1 MQDMKANKT
10 LVIEWVA
17 PRPGVTLAYRVN
29 EGVPEVQSSGVRG
42 AGCARAP
49 TAPATA
55 ATALEPQIHRRYTRT
70 TRTQHRGTNTH
81 SYIHANSFFNISN
94 NVYKT
99 RLYVLTSSAVI
110 CAP

>member
-1 MQDMKANKT
+1 M
-10 LVIEWVA
+10 VA

-29 EGVPEVQSSGVRG
+29 EGVPQVQSSGVRG

-81 SYIHANSFFNISN
+81 SYKVH
-94 NVYKT
+94 T
-99 RLYVLTSSAVI
+99 RALSQFSI
-110 CAP
+110 M

>member
-1 MQDMKANKT
+1 M
-10 LVIEWVA
+10 VA

-29 EGVPEVQSSGVRG
+29 EGVPQVQSSGVRG

-81 SYIHANSFFNISN
+81 SYRYTLGWFHYFQSCKLTLKRF
-94 NVYKT
+94 
-99 RLYVLTSSAVI
+99 RL
-110 CAP
+110 